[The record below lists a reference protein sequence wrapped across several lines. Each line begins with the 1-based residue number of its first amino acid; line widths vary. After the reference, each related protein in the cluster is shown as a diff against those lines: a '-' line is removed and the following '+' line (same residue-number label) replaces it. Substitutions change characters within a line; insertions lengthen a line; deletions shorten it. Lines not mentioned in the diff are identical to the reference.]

1 MPGLLYG
8 GVGLAKGRKSN
19 RRTQRDRNASRSRD
33 VPRSRNVPRSRD
45 VPRSR
50 NVPRSRDVPR
60 NRDDSRERGSRERNS
75 SGELRASRK
84 GRGAP
89 RKVTKIKK
97 YRKPLNLN
105 IGMLIFAVIFF
116 YVVVCVI
123 LYFQTSHIVR
133 YEVKEGSLAT
143 DTVYRGVALRDE
155 TVVRAETAGY
165 VNYYARE
172 GERVAKNNLVYIVD
186 ETGRLNE
193 ELENL
198 SLGENSL
205 SDRELMDF
213 RSEIVNFVHGFRP
226 EQYDSTYDFKYSM
239 KNTVLK
245 LANTNMLQSVSDL
258 SGTTGGNIVNYFHAP
273 DTGIVTYWTDGYESL
288 TAQDVTEDLWDD
300 TAYEKKL
307 MMGNSLVAAGDAVY
321 KLATSENWSIVIP
334 VEPDR
339 GAQLQEE
346 GFVKVRFL
354 KNQYESWG
362 ETKLLTNGDGNT
374 YLQLSFTNS
383 MVTFATDRF
392 LDVELIVEDETG
404 LKIPKSSIVQKEFF
418 LIPEE
423 YVIPGGNNGGDSIM
437 RQTVLEDGTISSEV
451 LEIEVYYF
459 DDETKEYYLD
469 SSILNSGD
477 NIYKLDSQETFTV
490 SKRAT
495 LTGVYNINKG
505 YADFKQITILYEND
519 EYAIVEPNMKYS
531 LSVYDYIVLN
541 AETVKDDQLIRQ

>member
-19 RRTQRDRNASRSRD
+19 RRTQRDRHASRSR
-33 VPRSRNVPRSRD
+33 NVSQ
-45 VPRSR
+45 SR

-60 NRDDSRERGSRERNS
+60 NRNASRERDSRERNG
-75 SGELRASRK
+75 SGEQRASRK
-84 GRGAP
+84 RKGAP
-89 RKVTKIKK
+89 RKVTKIRK

-105 IGMLIFAVIFF
+105 IGMLIFGVIFF

-155 TVVRAETAGY
+155 TVVCAETAGY

-198 SLGENSL
+198 NLGENSL

-226 EQYDSTYDFKYSM
+226 EQYGSTYDFKYSM

-258 SGTTGGNIVNYFHAP
+258 SGTTGANIVNYFYAP

-321 KLATSENWSIVIP
+321 KLSTNENWSIVIP

-437 RQTVLEDGTISSEV
+437 RQAVLEDGTLSSEV
-451 LEIEVYYF
+451 MEIEVYYF